1 MSNELKSS
9 FSDLT
14 RTEFQAY
21 ASDLLEAYPSSA
33 ERQRLQAYMLQTI
46 AQDGAAVVADQA
58 ALSEK
63 RFRRMEHQEVLEE
76 LVLAHAHDYARAD
89 SLFQEQTRTD
99 QQIVDLLKADDA
111 EVYIKNRTLSG
122 SNVLLEGDRT
132 KFCGLG
138 ATGTAVGG
146 DLACTCVV
154 NGRIVVSG
162 THATIEGIHFKH
174 AAEWTDDVAEMPLV
188 SFTGSTNVE
197 LVFKNCIFENTGSHA
212 DGRFWHGEHSGG
224 GTQRIGLI
232 KNFTSWMLLDDG
244 VVRDPGRQARQLRD
258 GRVQDRELH
267 GLDRGARQDAR
278 PQRQRLVHQQPSRV
292 RRERAARFVLGLL
305 RGARR
310 DAAHLHGQHRHG
322 RGEDEQPRV
331 LAGLV
336 EIRHPLERHVQE
348 EHDCRLCG
356 LLPVRLQRR
365 LLRAQRLPRGVEP
378 QEHAR
383 GNEQRRLR
391 RLLRLPVQRRGAVL
405 RPGERRY
412 VPGAGGFVCGVVE
425 LRPRVTRFLAA
436 TMPRR

>member
-224 GTQRIGLI
+224 GTQRIENCLI
-232 KNFTSWMLLDDG
+232 KNFTSWMLLDATTASSATPAVKLDSFVMDACKIENCMG
-244 VVRDPGRQARQLRD
+244 STAVRGKTQDPNGSVSFTNNLVAFGANGQHASFWDCFEAHGAMRLICTGNTVTGAVKTNNRGFLQAWSKSAIPWSVTYKKNTIA
-258 GRVQDRELH
+258 GF
-267 GLDRGARQDAR
+267 
-278 PQRQRLVHQQPSRV
+278 
-292 RRERAARFVLGLL
+292 AACFRCACNAGFYAPNVYHEESSLKSTPAETSNVDYAGSYVYPYN
-305 RGARR
+305 
-310 DAAHLHGQHRHG
+310 DAAQSYAPENGATFPEPAG
-322 RGEDEQPRV
+322 SF
-331 LAGLV
+331 AGLSNF
-336 EIRHPLERHVQE
+336 
-348 EHDCRLCG
+348 
-356 LLPVRLQRR
+356 
-365 LLRAQRLPRGVEP
+365 A
-378 QEHAR
+378 HA
-383 GNEQRRLR
+383 
-391 RLLRLPVQRRGAVL
+391 
-405 RPGERRY
+405 
-412 VPGAGGFVCGVVE
+412 
-425 LRPRVTRFLAA
+425 
-436 TMPRR
+436 